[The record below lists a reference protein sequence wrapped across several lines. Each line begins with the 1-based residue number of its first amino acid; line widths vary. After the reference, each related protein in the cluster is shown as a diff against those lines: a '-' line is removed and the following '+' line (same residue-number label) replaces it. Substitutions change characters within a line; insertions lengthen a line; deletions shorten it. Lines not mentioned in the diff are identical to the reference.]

1 MTAADSR
8 YNEPE
13 ISDLGLKLKWPMP
26 DSEHLKPRV
35 DIASSIA
42 PRRFMK
48 APGGRVN
55 FPASLMKLFSNLGT
69 GCAATY
75 DQHRSGRQLAGIA
88 IIA

>member
-26 DSEHLKPRV
+26 DSEHLKPPV

-48 APGGRVN
+48 APGGKVN

-69 GCAATY
+69 GCAAAY
-75 DQHRSGRQLAGIA
+75 DQHRSGGNWPGLR
-88 IIA
+88 